1 MMMENAYRIDLEKYA
16 LQKILY
22 CREKA
27 WIGYLI
33 AEGEIKYDHENEIII
48 WQANGKTFYSKLPR
62 EKLDPRS
69 VLDGNRLYCYFEG
82 YELKFVLK
90 REVNG

>member
-1 MMMENAYRIDLEKYA
+1 MMMENAFRIDLEKYA
-16 LQKILY
+16 LQKMLY
-22 CREKA
+22 YRQET
-27 WIGYLI
+27 WQGYLI
-33 AEGEIKYDHENEIII
+33 IKGEITYDQENETIM
-48 WQANGKTFYSKLPR
+48 WRDDGKTFYSKLPR

-69 VLDGNRLYCYFEG
+69 VLDGNRLYCYFVG